1 MVFKKNILKILS
13 IEIVRL
19 FCLNKAEGLER
30 KKIKGLEDILEL
42 ECTWKR
48 GTEKGVDSLQ
58 GTKIIL

>member
-1 MVFKKNILKILS
+1 M
-13 IEIVRL
+13 VRL

-48 GTEKGVDSLQ
+48 GTERGVDSLQ